1 MKNNKYVPQPIDTS
15 GVELPAEL
23 MALAD
28 VIARN
33 VHEVWAQSRIKEGW
47 TYSRKRNDDKK
58 QTPCLVD
65 YDELPDEEKAYDLN
79 TAFETL
85 RLITKLGFKI
95 TKCE

>member
-1 MKNNKYVPQPIDTS
+1 MKHKEYIPQPIDTT
-15 GVELPAEL
+15 GVDLPAEL
-23 MALAD
+23 MELAD

-33 VHEVWAQSRIKEGW
+33 VHEVWAQARIREGW
-47 TYSRKRNDDKK
+47 TYSSKRNDDKR

-65 YDELPDEEKAYDLN
+65 YDELSDEEKAYDLN

-95 TKCE
+95 TKSE

>member
-1 MKNNKYVPQPIDTS
+1 MKRKEYIPQPIDTS

-23 MALAD
+23 MELAD

-33 VHEVWAQSRIKEGW
+33 VHEVWAQARIREGW
-47 TYSRKRNDDKK
+47 TYSNKRDDDKR

-65 YDELPDEEKAYDLN
+65 YDELSDEEKAYDLN

-95 TKCE
+95 IKSE

>member
-1 MKNNKYVPQPIDTS
+1 MKHKEYIPQPIDTT

-23 MALAD
+23 MELAD

-33 VHEVWAQSRIKEGW
+33 VHEVWAQARIREGW
-47 TYSRKRNDDKK
+47 TYSSKRNDDMR

-65 YDELPDEEKAYDLN
+65 YDELSDEEKAYDLN

-95 TKCE
+95 TKSE

>member
-1 MKNNKYVPQPIDTS
+1 MKRKEYIPQPIDTS

-23 MALAD
+23 MELAD

-33 VHEVWAQSRIKEGW
+33 VHEVWAQARIREGW
-47 TYSRKRNDDKK
+47 TYSNKRNDDKR

-65 YDELPDEEKAYDLN
+65 YDELNDEEKAYDLN

-95 TKCE
+95 IKSE

>member
-1 MKNNKYVPQPIDTS
+1 MKRKEYIPQPIDTT

-23 MALAD
+23 MELAD

-33 VHEVWAQSRIKEGW
+33 VHEVWAQARIREGW
-47 TYSRKRNDDKK
+47 TYSNKRDDDKR

-65 YDELPDEEKAYDLN
+65 YDELSDEEKAYDLN

-95 TKCE
+95 VKSE

>member
-1 MKNNKYVPQPIDTS
+1 M
-15 GVELPAEL
+15 ELA
-23 MALAD
+23 A

-33 VHEVWAQSRIKEGW
+33 VHEVWAQARIREGW
-47 TYSRKRNDDKK
+47 TYSEKRNDDKR

-65 YDELPDEEKAYDLN
+65 YDELSDEEKAYDLN

-95 TKCE
+95 TKSE

>member
-1 MKNNKYVPQPIDTS
+1 MKRKEYIPQPIDTT

-23 MALAD
+23 MELAD

-33 VHEVWAQSRIKEGW
+33 VHEVWAQARIREGW
-47 TYSRKRNDDKK
+47 TYSNKRNDDKR

-65 YDELPDEEKAYDLN
+65 YDELNDEEKAYDLN

-95 TKCE
+95 IKSE